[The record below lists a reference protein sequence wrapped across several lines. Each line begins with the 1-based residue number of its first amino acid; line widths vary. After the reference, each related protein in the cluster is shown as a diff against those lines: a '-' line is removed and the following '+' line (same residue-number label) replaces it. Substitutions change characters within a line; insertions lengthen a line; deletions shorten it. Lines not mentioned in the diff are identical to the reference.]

1 MDRSVLIIPLSSLE
15 CSIHTLVL
23 NLWGRHGVVSG
34 VGMDVAV
41 WEWGNRPIVGLPA
54 NVQSTIPEPNRK
66 IAVSNRSSWRMWGMW
81 GWGWSWGD
89 IEVEM
94 EVLQFAI
101 DRHLSN
107 VSVIPGFPRCID
119 LRLIAGLTLR

>member
-1 MDRSVLIIPLSSLE
+1 
-15 CSIHTLVL
+15 
-23 NLWGRHGVVSG
+23 
-34 VGMDVAV
+34 
-41 WEWGNRPIVGLPA
+41 
-54 NVQSTIPEPNRK
+54 
-66 IAVSNRSSWRMWGMW
+66 MWGMW

-107 VSVIPGFPRCID
+107 VSVIPGLPRCID